1 MLVALT
7 CGHAYTAELPAQGGR
22 GAEMHIAIKAALAA
36 LLLAPAVG
44 AAQQPSAQDRAR
56 EERIRLDPAGL
67 AHYRDENA
75 ALAAAPGQP
84 RIVFMGDSITE
95 NWRRLVPGF
104 FSASRLS
111 RGISGQTTMQ
121 MLVRFRQD
129 VIDLKPRVV
138 QIMAGTN
145 DIAGNTGP
153 ATDADIENNTR
164 SMTELAQ
171 AHGIRVILASI
182 PPADDFPWHKGLNP
196 GPRIERLNAWLKSY
210 AAKSGV
216 IYADYWT
223 ATHDGLA
230 FRADLAL
237 DGVHPNEAGYAVM
250 APVADAA
257 IRKALAL
264 RSVGTALACSRAG
277 TC

>member
-1 MLVALT
+1 MRIVTKAVLAAMLVA
-7 CGHAYTAELPAQGGR
+7 PANI
-22 GAEMHIAIKAALAA
+22 GA
-36 LLLAPAVG
+36 
-44 AAQQPSAQDRAR
+44 QPSAEQQAR
-56 EERIRLDPAGL
+56 EARLRLDPAGL
-67 AHYRDENA
+67 GHYRDENA
-75 ALAAAPGQP
+75 NLAPTPGAP
-84 RIVFMGDSITE
+84 RVVFMGDSITE
-95 NWRRLVPGF
+95 NWRNLMPGF
-104 FSASRLS
+104 FERGHVG

-129 VIDLKPRVV
+129 VIDLRPRVV

-153 ATDADIENNTR
+153 ATDADIENNIR

-182 PPADDFPWHKGLNP
+182 PPAADFPWHKGLNP

-210 AAKSGV
+210 AARSGA

-264 RSVGTALACSRAG
+264 RSVGSALACRRAG

>member
-1 MLVALT
+1 MRIVTIAVLAAMLVA
-7 CGHAYTAELPAQGGR
+7 PASLV
-22 GAEMHIAIKAALAA
+22 A
-36 LLLAPAVG
+36 
-44 AAQQPSAQDRAR
+44 QPSAEQQAR
-56 EERIRLDPAGL
+56 EQRLRLDPAGL
-67 AHYRDENA
+67 ARYRDENA
-75 ALAAAPGQP
+75 KLAPTPGVP

-95 NWRRLVPGF
+95 NWRNLMPGF
-104 FSASRLS
+104 FERGHVG

-129 VIDLKPRVV
+129 VIELRPKVV

-145 DIAGNTGP
+145 DIAGNTG
-153 ATDADIENNTR
+153 AASDADIERNIR

-182 PPADDFPWHKGLNP
+182 PPAADFPWRQGLNP

-210 AAKSGV
+210 AAKSGT
-216 IYADYWT
+216 IYADYWS

-237 DGVHPNEAGYAVM
+237 DGVHPNKAGYAVM
-250 APVADAA
+250 AAVAEAA

-264 RSVGTALACSRAG
+264 RSVGTAI
-277 TC
+277 

>member
-1 MLVALT
+1 M
-7 CGHAYTAELPAQGGR
+7 R
-22 GAEMHIAIKAALAA
+22 IAIKAVLAV
-36 LLLAPAVG
+36 LLLAPAIL
-44 AAQQPSAQDRAR
+44 AAQPSAEERAR
-56 EERIRLDPAGL
+56 EERIRMDPAGL
-67 AHYRDENA
+67 ARYRDENA
-75 ALAAAPGQP
+75 ALAATPPQP
-84 RIVFMGDSITE
+84 RIVFMGNSITE

-104 FSASRLS
+104 FSASRLG

-129 VIDLKPRVV
+129 VVDLEPRVV

-153 ATDADIENNTR
+153 ASDADIENNIR

-182 PPADDFPWHKGLNP
+182 PPANDFPWHKGLNP
-196 GPRIERLNAWLKSY
+196 GPRIERLNAWLKGY
-210 AAKSGV
+210 AAKSGAV
-216 IYADYWT
+216 YADYWN
-223 ATHDGLA
+223 ATHDGEA
-230 FRADLAL
+230 FRAGLAL

-250 APVADAA
+250 APVAEAA

-264 RSVGTALACSRAG
+264 RSVGNAAACSRAG